1 MAVNS
6 IKTNHQQIQ
15 RIGYNSAVDNF
26 CAKAGGQHVASK
38 KYLSMAGRVW
48 LSYGGNPETNGVNG
62 FVYFEIHN
70 NGGGEYAVDC
80 ELEGCDGADWMMY

>member
-26 CAKAGGQHVASK
+26 CTKAGGQRVTSK

-48 LSYGGNPETNGVNG
+48 LGYGGNPEMTGING

-80 ELEGCDGADWMMY
+80 ELKCCDRADWMMY

>member
-26 CAKAGGQHVASK
+26 CAKASGQRVASK

-48 LSYGGNPETNGVNG
+48 LGNGGNPETTGING
-62 FVYFEIHN
+62 FMYFEIHN

-80 ELEGCDGADWMMY
+80 ELKCCDKVY